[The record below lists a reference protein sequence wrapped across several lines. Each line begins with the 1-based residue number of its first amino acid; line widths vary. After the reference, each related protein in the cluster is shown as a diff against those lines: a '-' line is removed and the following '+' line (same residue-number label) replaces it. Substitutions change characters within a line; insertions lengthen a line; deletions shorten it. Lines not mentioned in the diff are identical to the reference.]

1 MAYYCKR
8 CKKWHYRGRIAR
20 AHTVFS
26 AKPKRPRSFK
36 PVFAQKRQKIKKLL
50 TPPKNLLTAT
60 KTPKRKKPDPKWA
73 PFKKPKTGLQLVS
86 KKRRGQLN
94 MTTTDIYE
102 RGMITRIRKKTGMTH
117 VQVMNLVNLAK
128 KSDYID
134 VETEIGDISGL
145 SREKPELYEFAKKNI
160 MKKLKR
166 HNNIMAESKYTD
178 PSYYNSMWS
187 DWQEEQKRKK
197 ARPRL
202 I

>member
-26 AKPKRPRSFK
+26 AKPKRPKTRSFK
-36 PVFAQKRQKIKKLL
+36 PVFTQKRQKIKKPLN
-50 TPPKNLLTAT
+50 PPKNLLAAT
-60 KTPKRKKPDPKWA
+60 KIPKRKKPDTKWA

-117 VQVMNLVNLAK
+117 VQVTNLVNLAK

-134 VETEIGDISGL
+134 VETEIGGVSGF
-145 SREKPELYEFAKKNI
+145 SKERPELYEFAKKNI
-160 MKKLKR
+160 MKKLER

-178 PSYYNSMWS
+178 PSY
-187 DWQEEQKRKK
+187 
-197 ARPRL
+197 
-202 I
+202 